1 LCVPIA
7 GATGASYVVTA
18 ADAGHA
24 LAALV
29 LTGTDAAASAA
40 LSTAA
45 GVP

>member
-29 LTGTDAAASAA
+29 LTGTDAAAPARSARRQG
-40 LSTAA
+40 S
-45 GVP
+45 